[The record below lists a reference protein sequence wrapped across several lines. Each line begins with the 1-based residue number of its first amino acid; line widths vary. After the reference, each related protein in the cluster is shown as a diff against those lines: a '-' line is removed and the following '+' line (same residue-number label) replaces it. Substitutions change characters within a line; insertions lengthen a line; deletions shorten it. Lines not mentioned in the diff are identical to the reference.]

1 MNQDQEIIFLTKKL
15 LTYTETA
22 FRTYELT
29 KKAGVR
35 GDFYSEVKPFADGV
49 KDTAKLWKEA
59 ATAWVIENKPK
70 NLHALQIQTA
80 ADYLEVISVQ
90 AFFPETSKKRFM
102 DQIQSVEY
110 ILNSGIAAIENA
122 ANQLNDN

>member
-1 MNQDQEIIFLTKKL
+1 MNQEQEIIFLTRKL
-15 LTYTETA
+15 LAYTETA
-22 FRTYELT
+22 LSTYELT
-29 KKAGVR
+29 KQEGVR
-35 GDFYSEVKPFADGV
+35 GDFHSEVKPFADGV
-49 KDTAKLWKEA
+49 KATAMLWKEA

-70 NLHALQIQTA
+70 NLHPLQIQTA

-110 ILNSGIAAIENA
+110 ILNSGIVAIEND